1 VVVVVVVAVGSAQEI
16 LFLLVWLWV
25 AFEVRVDA
33 AAVCA
38 ATLWGRIGGG

>member
-1 VVVVVVVAVGSAQEI
+1 VVVVAVGSAQEI
-16 LFLLVWLWV
+16 FLLVWLWV